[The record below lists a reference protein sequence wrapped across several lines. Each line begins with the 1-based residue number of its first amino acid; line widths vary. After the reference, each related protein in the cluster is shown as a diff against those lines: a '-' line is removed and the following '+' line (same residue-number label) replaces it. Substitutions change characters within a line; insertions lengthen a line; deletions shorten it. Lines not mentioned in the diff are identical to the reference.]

1 MDRQL
6 TEIVLWWNYTLMLE
20 YILGTKINLLFKKAY
35 IGLLEI
41 DKAKLLVE
49 RTLLVDIYQIS
60 LSNIDGAAKIM
71 VYMPTV

>member
-49 RTLLVDIYQIS
+49 RMIS